1 MCNIQIMRMSAG
13 VEWAAHS
20 CITLDWLG
28 DQPVSTTRLAAG
40 FEVPP
45 AYLNKQLQ
53 ALVRAGILT
62 STAGARGGFQ
72 LARPLTK
79 ITLMDIVAAIE
90 GPADA
95 FECTEI
101 RQRGSGARSPER
113 ALRRPCAISAAMHGA
128 EIQWRRALAA
138 RTLAE
143 IRQTVERSAA
153 NVPARTR
160 AWFRENT

>member
-1 MCNIQIMRMSAG
+1 MSAG
-13 VEWAAHS
+13 VEWAAHC

-28 DQPVSTTRLAAG
+28 ADQPISTTRLAAG
-40 FEVPP
+40 FEIPP

-53 ALVRAGILT
+53 ALVRSGILS
-62 STAGARGGFQ
+62 STAGARGGFR

-90 GPADA
+90 GPEDA

-101 RQRGSGARSPER
+101 RQRGAGTSER
-113 ALRRPCAISAAMHGA
+113 APRKPCAISAAMHGA

-143 IRQTVERSAA
+143 IQQSVERSAA

>member
-1 MCNIQIMRMSAG
+1 MSAG
-13 VEWAAHS
+13 VEWAAHC

-28 DQPVSTTRLAAG
+28 EDQPISTTRLASG
-40 FEVPP
+40 FEIPP

-53 ALVRAGILT
+53 ALVRAGILR
-62 STAGARGGFQ
+62 STAGVRGGFR

-90 GPADA
+90 GPEDA

-101 RQRGSGARSPER
+101 RRHGSGAGTAQR
-113 ALRRPCAISAAMHGA
+113 ALRKPCAVSAAMHGA
-128 EIQWRRALAA
+128 EVQWRRALAA

-143 IRQTVERSAA
+143 IQQTVERGVP
-153 NVPARTR
+153 NVPAQTQ
-160 AWFRENT
+160 AWYRENTP